1 MKKHM
6 RSTFLNPKYNPSDRD
21 SVSSSALGGV
31 SATQV
36 QNAKSNSSAHPFKA
50 HNSHTDT
57 DTNNDS
63 NRKSKSK
70 SCGDSMI
77 MYKWSEHLLKDLI
90 EEIAKRLSL
99 KDRVRMGAVCRSWS
113 SAASNCSKQ
122 LTRTRNSS
130 QELESACSVPKNTS
144 NNACIVA
151 AIAADRRMLLFCWL
165 TDEKW
170 TCQLNNKRICEIQFH
185 DDGKLYALEMEDIR
199 RVVVFDPQEV
209 LADSNQSTEF
219 KGKTLDV
226 TVPDR
231 IPYEMHSS
239 TASLFSSSKGDI
251 MLFWRDEPY
260 TFIVL
265 KLKFDDANGPPEW
278 VKMNGSHYLK
288 DEDIFVGRGGNTL
301 VPRSKLDYY
310 SPNSEEFLGLGGGN
324 CIYFPSE
331 VDVRKICVY
340 NVAQGT
346 LVKYPPTRRGP
357 GALKPHRISV
367 WFTPKPVVKDYTS
380 TDPAPVV
387 RECHPTST
395 DDCDEEDDED
405 ATICFSN
412 NFLYAMVQEDISYLV
427 VFDPQEVLSSK
438 NECRGKTLFV

>member
-31 SATQV
+31 SANEV

-57 DTNNDS
+57 DTNNDG

-130 QELESACSVPKNTS
+130 RELESMVACSVPKNTS

-151 AIAADRRMLLFCWL
+151 AIAADRRMLLFCRP

-185 DDGKLYALEMEDIR
+185 DDGKLYALEMDDIR

-209 LADSNQSTEF
+209 LADSDQSTEF

-226 TVPDR
+226 TVPDL

-260 TFIVL
+260 TFVVL
-265 KLKFDDANGPPEW
+265 KLKFDDANAPPEW

-288 DEDIFVGRGGNTL
+288 DEVIFVGRGGNTS
-301 VPRSKLDYY
+301 VPRSRLDNY

-340 NVAQGT
+340 NVAQECQGQAL
-346 LVKYPPTRRGP
+346 LVQPNDR
-357 GALKPHRISV
+357 
-367 WFTPKPVVKDYTS
+367 
-380 TDPAPVV
+380 
-387 RECHPTST
+387 
-395 DDCDEEDDED
+395 
-405 ATICFSN
+405 
-412 NFLYAMVQEDISYLV
+412 
-427 VFDPQEVLSSK
+427 
-438 NECRGKTLFV
+438 

>member
-1 MKKHM
+1 M
-6 RSTFLNPKYNPSDRD
+6 
-21 SVSSSALGGV
+21 V
-31 SATQV
+31 
-36 QNAKSNSSAHPFKA
+36 
-50 HNSHTDT
+50 
-57 DTNNDS
+57 
-63 NRKSKSK
+63 
-70 SCGDSMI
+70 
-77 MYKWSEHLLKDLI
+77 
-90 EEIAKRLSL
+90 
-99 KDRVRMGAVCRSWS
+99 
-113 SAASNCSKQ
+113 
-122 LTRTRNSS
+122 
-130 QELESACSVPKNTS
+130 ACSVPKNTS

-226 TVPDR
+226 TVPDL

-288 DEDIFVGRGGNTL
+288 DEVIFVGRGGNTS
-301 VPRSKLDYY
+301 VPRSKLDNY

-387 RECHPTST
+387 GECHPTST

-412 NFLYAMVQEDISYLV
+412 NF
-427 VFDPQEVLSSK
+427 VLLQSL
-438 NECRGKTLFV
+438 RPD